1 MLYTLP
7 DSIFMNIS
15 KKTAVPMSLLE
26 FTEVFIFQA
35 SVYKTKI
42 TIFANGNPQN
52 TVTLLMPEQSTV
64 NPIST
69 VTGTGLI
76 HIFYA

>member
-1 MLYTLP
+1 MEACKFTKISLHNNSAETKKGKNMLYTLP

-42 TIFANGNPQN
+42 TIFANGNPQ
-52 TVTLLMPEQSTV
+52 TR
-64 NPIST
+64 
-69 VTGTGLI
+69 
-76 HIFYA
+76 